1 MNNLVIDIRNGDTK
15 VSTPVQMWQDDGK
28 LQQKWCF
35 VSESEIS
42 SEIFGTP
49 DLAGR

>member
-1 MNNLVIDIRNGDTK
+1 MNNLVIDIQNGDTK

-35 VSESEIS
+35 SYSQSEIS
-42 SEIFGTP
+42 SEIFGSQ
-49 DLAGR
+49 DLDG